1 MNRNQ
6 DPGSGI
12 SIPDLQHCIEMWNI
26 IFWNY
31 GTVFGQNRRLF
42 LTHLFR
48 IISGSI
54 QKFLILPDPQHCFFH
69 CEIFRSIQKF
79 RILPDPQHCFFQRE
93 ILSVLP
99 FHLKKFIF
107 SFESIHSA
115 HCFWV
120 IQEGRGACI
129 WPLARGTTGREPT
142 GFYGEPVDG
151 FESCVKAVK
160 AGFPGVI
167 GLWNW

>member
-1 MNRNQ
+1 VIRNPGSGMNKNQ

-12 SIPDLQHCIEMWNI
+12 SIPDLQHCMEMWNI
-26 IFWNY
+26 IVWNY

-42 LTHLFR
+42 LTDLFR
-48 IISGSI
+48 IISGSV
-54 QKFLILPDPQHCFFH
+54 
-69 CEIFRSIQKF
+69 QKF

-99 FHLKKFIF
+99 FNLKQYIF

-120 IQEGRGACI
+120 IQEGGGACI
-129 WPLARGTTGREPT
+129 WPLARGTAGREPT
-142 GFYGEPVDG
+142 GFSKTHTMECPSYDGEPVDG
-151 FESCVKAVK
+151 FESCVETVK